1 MDIGGYYN
9 RLNQL
14 IGKMP
19 HAADHRSG
27 PPVRAPTVTTY
38 VLKNATIVND
48 GERFEGD
55 VALADGR
62 IEKVGG
68 SLSIPGAREI
78 DLAGAWLLPGMID
91 DQVHF
96 REPGFEHKGTIATES
111 RAAAAGG
118 ITSTMEMPNCDP
130 QTITMPALL
139 DKHARAARYSLTNY
153 AFYFGATN
161 DNLEAIKGV
170 DIAKACGLKVFMGA
184 STGNMLVDDEAT
196 LEGIF
201 ASSPLL
207 IATHCEDTP
216 TILANEAQA
225 RAEFGDDIP
234 IQAHPRIRSEQACY
248 KSSSFAVSLAKR
260 HGSRL
265 HVLHLTT
272 ARELDLFE
280 AGPVTAKRIT
290 AEACVHHLFFNDTWY
305 GPLGADIKCNPA
317 IKTRA
322 DQLALKRAVA
332 EDRIDV
338 IATDHAPHT
347 REEKS
352 SAGYAA
358 PAGLPLVQ
366 HALLSL
372 VEHVKAGDLRIEQV
386 VQKTAH
392 APALLFDVRE
402 RGFIRE
408 GYWADLV
415 VVDPDAST
423 IVDDEP
429 IYAKCGWTPFRG
441 IAFRSRITHTFI
453 NGNLVFENGLLRDS
467 HLGQAVEFDR

>member
-1 MDIGGYYN
+1 M
-9 RLNQL
+9 
-14 IGKMP
+14 
-19 HAADHRSG
+19 
-27 PPVRAPTVTTY
+27 TTT
-38 VLKNATIVND
+38 VLKNATIVNE
-48 GERFEGD
+48 GQRSQGD
-55 VALADGR
+55 VAIVGGR
-62 IEKVGG
+62 IEQVGSG
-68 SLSIPGAREI
+68 ISRAADREI

-96 REPGFEHKGTIATES
+96 REPGLEHKGTIATES
-111 RAAAAGG
+111 RAAVAGG
-118 ITSTMEMPNCDP
+118 ITSYMEMPNCTP
-130 QTITMPALL
+130 QTVTMEALR
-139 DKHARAARYSLTNY
+139 DKHRRAAERSRANF

-161 DNLEAIKGV
+161 DNLEAIKTV
-170 DIAKACGLKVFMGA
+170 DTSLACGVKVFMGA
-184 STGNMLVDDEAT
+184 STGNMLVDDPAT

-201 ASSPLL
+201 AASPLL

-216 TILANEAQA
+216 TIIANEAAA
-225 RAEFGDDIP
+225 REEFGDDIP
-234 IQAHPRIRSEQACY
+234 IHAHPRIRSVEACY
-248 KSSSFAVSLAKR
+248 KSSSFAISLAKK

-272 ARELDLFE
+272 ARELDQFE
-280 AGPVTAKRIT
+280 PGPLDGKRIT

-305 GPLGADIKCNPA
+305 APLGADIKCNPA

-322 DQLALKRAVA
+322 DQLAIRRAVA

-352 SAGYAA
+352 LGGYAA

-372 VEHVKAGDLRIEQV
+372 IEHVKAGDLGLEQV
-386 VQKTAH
+386 VQKTSH
-392 APALLFDVRE
+392 APAQLFDVRE

-415 VVDPDAST
+415 VVDPNANT
-423 IVDDEP
+423 VVDDEP
-429 IYAKCGWTPFRG
+429 VYAKCGWTPFRG

-453 NGNLVFENGLLRDS
+453 NGHLVFDNGELDDDFRGMALN
-467 HLGQAVEFDR
+467 FDR

>member
-1 MDIGGYYN
+1 M
-9 RLNQL
+9 
-14 IGKMP
+14 
-19 HAADHRSG
+19 
-27 PPVRAPTVTTY
+27 TTT
-38 VLKNATIVND
+38 VLKNATIVNE
-48 GERFEGD
+48 GSRLEGD
-55 VALADGR
+55 VTIANGR
-62 IEKVGG
+62 LEQVGG
-68 SLSIPGAREI
+68 HTTRRATREI
-78 DLAGAWLLPGMID
+78 DLGGAWLLPGMID

-96 REPGFEHKGTIATES
+96 REPGLEHKGSIATES
-111 RAAAAGG
+111 RAAIVGG
-118 ITSTMEMPNCDP
+118 ITSYMEMPNCTP
-130 QTITMPALL
+130 QTITAEALI
-139 DKHARAARYSLTNY
+139 DKHTRAAERSRANY

-161 DNLEAIKGV
+161 DNLEAIKAV
-170 DIAKACGLKVFMGA
+170 DVTKACGLKVFMGA
-184 STGNMLVDDEAT
+184 STGNMLVDDPAT

-216 TILANEAQA
+216 TILANEAAA
-225 RAEFGDDIP
+225 RQEFGDDIP
-234 IQAHPRIRSEQACY
+234 IHAHPRIRSVEACY
-248 KSSSFAVSLAKR
+248 KSSSFAIALAKR
-260 HGSRL
+260 HDSRL

-272 ARELDLFE
+272 AKELEQFE
-280 AGPVTAKRIT
+280 PGPVAGKRIT

-322 DQLALKRAVA
+322 DQLAIRRAVV

-352 SAGYAA
+352 APGYAA

-372 VEHVKAGDLRIEQV
+372 IEHVKAGEFDIERV

-392 APALLFDVRE
+392 APATLFDVRE
-402 RGFIRE
+402 RGFLRE

-415 VVDPDAST
+415 VVDPNAST
-423 IVDDEP
+423 VVDEEP
-429 IYAKCGWTPFRG
+429 VYAKCGWTPFRG
-441 IAFRSRITHTFI
+441 IAFRSRITHTFV
-453 NGNLVFENGLLRDS
+453 NGNLVFDNG
-467 HLGQAVEFDR
+467 HLDDAHRGTALEFER